1 MPRRPQSACFE
12 NGALLADVRMISSAL
27 RVAIIFDAVYGKCNA
42 TAIFGKDGGV
52 PVRGKDIKAS
62 SCSIADGNV
71 LVRR

>member
-1 MPRRPQSACFE
+1 
-12 NGALLADVRMISSAL
+12 MISSAL

-62 SCSIADGNV
+62 RCSIADGNV